1 MSDLLEDTRLEQTE
15 IYSEMKKSYID
26 YAMSVIVGRAL
37 PDVRDGLK
45 PVHRRIL
52 YGMGHL
58 GVTPDKPHKKSAR
71 IVGEVMGKYHPHGDI
86 SIYDAMVRLAQDFLT
101 RYMLVDGHGN
111 FGSVDGDSAAAMRY
125 TEARM
130 TPFALEMLR
139 DIDKET
145 VDFRDNFDGEEKEP
159 VVLPSRF
166 PNLLVNGSN
175 GIAVGMAT
183 SIPPHN
189 LKEVIDATIKVID
202 EPDCDI
208 EELIKIVKG
217 PDFPTGAQILGK
229 AGMKE
234 AYRTGTGKVKVRSC
248 CEIEETDRGKSQIV
262 ITEIPY
268 MVNKARLIE
277 KMADLV
283 KEKKVEGVSAIRDET
298 NREGIRIVVEL
309 KRDANPQITLNRF
322 YKHTQLQDSFSMIM
336 LALVDGRPEVLT
348 LKRFLEEYVKF
359 QKEVVTRRT
368 KFDLA
373 KAEARAHILEGLRI
387 ALDNIDAVIK
397 TIRESYSNAKENLME
412 NFGLSDIQAQAIL
425 DMRLARLQGL
435 EREKIE
441 NEYNE
446 LMKKIA
452 YYKSLL
458 ADEVLLMGVIKDEL
472 TEIRDKYGDERRTQI
487 VRDEGEFD
495 EEDLVEEENVTIT
508 FTHLGYIKRVPA
520 DTYKAQ
526 KRGGKGITGVTT
538 RDNDFVKD
546 LVMTSTHDNLMFFT
560 NTGKAH
566 KIKAYEIPEATR
578 TARGTPAINFLN
590 LLQRERI
597 TAVIPVKEFSEDKY
611 LIAITKN
618 GLIKKTALNE
628 FDTKRTTGLIAINLK
643 DEDELIAIKQS
654 TGSNNIIIVTKKG
667 KCISFSEK
675 DVRPMGRIASGVRAI
690 KLDKDDEVV
699 SMELVEPE
707 QQLMVVTE
715 NGFGKRTP
723 VEEYKIQVRGG
734 KGLLTYDK
742 AKFSK
747 TGALIGAMVVDES
760 DEILMINSDG
770 IIIRIRASEVSILG
784 RATQGVKIMK
794 VDEGSKIVAIAKAIR
809 DDEDEVEE
817 SSASTSNET
826 EEQISL

>member
-86 SIYDAMVRLAQDFLT
+86 SIYDAMVRLAQDFST

-283 KEKKVEGVSAIRDET
+283 KEKKVEGVSAIRDES

-336 LALVDGRPEVLT
+336 LALVDGKPEVLT

-387 ALDNIDAVIK
+387 ALDNIDEVIK